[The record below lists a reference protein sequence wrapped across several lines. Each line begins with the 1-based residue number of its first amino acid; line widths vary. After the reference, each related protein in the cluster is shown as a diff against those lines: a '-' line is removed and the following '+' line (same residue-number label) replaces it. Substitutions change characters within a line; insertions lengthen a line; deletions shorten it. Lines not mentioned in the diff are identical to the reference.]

1 MLTPVKDTVDIT
13 VLTSTVPCC
22 VGAVDVGLVVV
33 GLEVGDAVG
42 VVVGTVVGELVGE

>member
-22 VGAVDVGLVVV
+22 VGDIDVGLV
-33 GLEVGDAVG
+33 EVSDAGD
-42 VVVGTVVGELVGE
+42 VVGELVGE